1 MLAAVNASIS
11 TPVLPLSF
19 AVAMISIQDFSWLG
33 VSSILTFEG
42 IRLGDV
48 TGNWTAVGRQN
59 EDYIVDNPMVDVEL
73 GQIVKLPLYLPNK
86 VAIEGLDLTIQY
98 DPEIFNLIG
107 FNDNNSILDKSKYPT
122 IINTEKTGLFT
133 LVSYANST
141 PINDNGL
148 LGNIKFEV
156 IGNSSRWSSI
166 SINEMKINDIQ
177 EGGFLVEGN
186 FESSSIAYGFDFQ
199 ISAVPEVFALNKNYP
214 NPFNPST
221 NIKFELPNDGDVK
234 IFIYDL
240 KGSLIDELVNGYMEA
255 GYHNLKWDGSREASG
270 VYFIQMIA
278 DNGNYI
284 KMTKMMLVK

>member
-1 MLAAVNASIS
+1 
-11 TPVLPLSF
+11 
-19 AVAMISIQDFSWLG
+19 MIHQANC
-33 VSSILTFEG
+33 SILPDDNNFVRNYNTEGLMSDTTFIFKG
-42 IRLGDV
+42 IRLGDL
-48 TGNWTAVGRQN
+48 TGNWTAPSLGRGN
-59 EDYIVDNPMVDVEL
+59 DENIVENPMVDVEV

-86 VAIEGLDLTIQY
+86 VEIEGLDLTIQY
-98 DPEIFNLIG
+98 DPEVFTLIG
-107 FNDNNSILDKSKYPT
+107 FNNSNSILDKSKYPT

-133 LVSYANST
+133 LVSYANSI

-148 LGNIKFEV
+148 LGHIKFEV
-156 IGNSSRWSSI
+156 IGNSTRWSSI
-166 SINEMKINDIQ
+166 SINEMKINNIQ
-177 EGGFLVEGN
+177 AGGFLVEGN
-186 FESSSIAYGFDFQ
+186 FESGSIAYGFDFQ
-199 ISAVPEVFALNKNYP
+199 IFSVPDVFTLNKNYP

-221 NIKFELPNDGDVK
+221 NIKFELPNDGDVQ

-255 GYHNLKWDGSREASG
+255 GYHNLKWDASRKASG